1 MSGENSRPK
10 DWKEAR
16 RKRALELK
24 ELEWKQC
31 EIAEALGVSQAAVS
45 QWVAHT
51 READSWRAKPRP
63 RGPVKLTPEQFDRIP
78 ELLSHGAEAYGFCGN
93 VWTCAR
99 VATVIRSELG
109 VSYHKAHV
117 SWLLKQLNWTPQIP
131 IERATQR
138 NEKQIQQWRDKV
150 WPELKKRR

>member
-1 MSGENSRPK
+1 MNGENARPK
-10 DWKEAR
+10 DWKEGR

-31 EIAEALGVSQAAVS
+31 EIAESLGVSRAAVS

-51 READSWRAKPRP
+51 REHGSGSWRAKPRLH
-63 RGPVKLTPEQFDRIP
+63 GPVKLTPEQFDRIP
-78 ELLSHGAEAYGFCGN
+78 ELLSHSAEAYGFFGD

-99 VATVIRSELG
+99 VATVIRNEFR

-117 SWLLKQLNWTPQIP
+117 SRLN
-131 IERATQR
+131 
-138 NEKQIQQWRDKV
+138 
-150 WPELKKRR
+150 